1 MKKLLLL
8 SVCMLLVCGMSFAKN
23 SDIQNKKY
31 IALTFDDGPD
41 NEKTSLVLDK
51 LDKYGVVATFL
62 MVGQNIN
69 DNTKPTIKRVIK
81 MGNEI
86 ANHSFSYEGMQNMTP
101 KQINDSVEKTTNL
114 IKKYSGTT
122 PKFFRAPNLATSTV
136 MYKNIDMPFVSGII
150 GFDWAGQN
158 TSAQDRANFILK
170 DVKDGA
176 IILLHDVQPYP
187 HPTPEALDIIIPEL
201 QKQGYEFVTLSKL
214 FELKGIK
221 TKKNEE
227 KSWVIVE

>member
-8 SVCMLLVCGMSFAKN
+8 SICMLLVCGMSFAKN
-23 SDIQNKKY
+23 NDIQNKKY

-69 DNTKPTIKRVIK
+69 ENTKPTIDRVIK

-86 ANHSFSYEGMQNMTP
+86 ANHSFSYEDMQDMTP
-101 KQINDSVEKTTNL
+101 KQITDSVEKTTDL

-122 PKFFRAPNLATSTV
+122 PKFFRAPNLSTSTA

-158 TSAQDRANFILK
+158 TNAQDRANFIIK

-214 FELKGIK
+214 FEIKGIK